1 MAVLILHKSRVVDD
15 KEGSYGSFLEEKAFE
30 LRLHKEEAF
39 TNRAEERA
47 ASAQGTV
54 MTKAQSLASSRT
66 LNGDEIGLGRS

>member
-1 MAVLILHKSRVVDD
+1 MAVLILHKPRVVDD
-15 KEGSYGSFLEEKAFE
+15 KEGSYGSFLEKAFE